1 MEILSPAGHWEAMV
15 AAVQSGAD
23 AVYLGFGDYNARR
36 GARNFSDEEF
46 LAAVSYCR
54 LRGVRVYVT
63 INTLLTDR
71 ELKKAAEL
79 LLAVSRAGADGVILQ
94 DWGLLRLARSLTPDL
109 PLHGSTQMT
118 VHTLSGVEALAQLGI
133 RCAVLSRE
141 LSREEAAFIT
151 KNSPIAIEIFGHGA
165 LCMCYSGQCAMSALI
180 GGRSGNRGRC
190 AQPCRLPYQ
199 LDGGGSRRPLSL
211 KDACLASR
219 MPELLDMGVSSL
231 KIEGRM
237 KRPEYVAVV
246 TEIYSRLK
254 AEGRAATAAELDT
267 LERAF
272 SREGFTQGYWL
283 GRTGPDMF
291 GARPEKAEE
300 PRDLFARARALY
312 EKEDRRLVP
321 VSLHARITPDAPAR
335 LTVSDSDGHTVT
347 VTGDVPQAARTR
359 SLTAEEAEAR
369 LQKTG
374 GTAFTPAACTAEV
387 AEGLSLSAAS
397 LNALRRRGL
406 EALAEIRVRPPLRR
420 EGGIPAAAGDR
431 GPAAPPDLTVS
442 LMDPGQ
448 LTAEL
453 MAFAPAVVSLPLHRM
468 EEADLSPW
476 RGSDTVFSL
485 ELPRVWRDRDEPW
498 LRGKL
503 LEGRERG
510 FSAVQIHN
518 IGHLPLLEGI
528 PLALRGDY
536 GLNIFN
542 ANAVEF
548 LREQGLGSATLSFEL
563 RLEQI
568 RDMAK
573 PLPCEALVYGRLPLM
588 ITENCLVRNR
598 WGCRSRDLRGPCR
611 RPHLLRDRRGE
622 EFPVC
627 PAFGCRSEVENSQV
641 LFLADKPDYR
651 QLGLRW
657 ARLRFTAESPG
668 QCAAVL
674 SRYAGQGDWQPE
686 TFTRG
691 LFYRGVE

>member
-1 MEILSPAGHWEAMV
+1 
-15 AAVQSGAD
+15 
-23 AVYLGFGDYNARR
+23 
-36 GARNFSDEEF
+36 
-46 LAAVSYCR
+46 
-54 LRGVRVYVT
+54 
-63 INTLLTDR
+63 
-71 ELKKAAEL
+71 
-79 LLAVSRAGADGVILQ
+79 
-94 DWGLLRLARSLTPDL
+94 
-109 PLHGSTQMT
+109 
-118 VHTLSGVEALAQLGI
+118 
-133 RCAVLSRE
+133 
-141 LSREEAAFIT
+141 
-151 KNSPIAIEIFGHGA
+151 
-165 LCMCYSGQCAMSALI
+165 
-180 GGRSGNRGRC
+180 
-190 AQPCRLPYQ
+190 
-199 LDGGGSRRPLSL
+199 
-211 KDACLASR
+211 
-219 MPELLDMGVSSL
+219 
-231 KIEGRM
+231 
-237 KRPEYVAVV
+237 
-246 TEIYSRLK
+246 
-254 AEGRAATAAELDT
+254 
-267 LERAF
+267 
-272 SREGFTQGYWL
+272 
-283 GRTGPDMF
+283 MF

-321 VSLHARITPDAPAR
+321 VSLHARITPEAPAR

-453 MAFAPAVVSLPLHRM
+453 MAFAPAVCPSPSTGWRRRTSPPGGG
-468 EEADLSPW
+468 AIPCSPW
-476 RGSDTVFSL
+476 SCPGSGGTGTS
-485 ELPRVWRDRDEPW
+485 PGCAGNSWRAGSAAFPPSRSTTSATSPAGGHPSCAPGG
-498 LRGKL
+498 LRAEYL
-503 LEGRERG
+503 QR
-510 FSAVQIHN
+510 
-518 IGHLPLLEGI
+518 
-528 PLALRGDY
+528 
-536 GLNIFN
+536 
-542 ANAVEF
+542 NAVEF

-611 RPHLLRDRRGE
+611 WPHLLRDRRGE

-657 ARLRFTAESPG
+657 ARLRFTTESPG

-686 TFTRG
+686 TSPGDFFTGAWNSLGREEGNGRKQSKTLSLPPAGAVWFLLPVHGAVRLCALRRPGAG
-691 LFYRGVE
+691 L